1 MYSKITNIPVNSK
14 YPQGEAEVLCENF
27 GTFFLDKIDK
37 IRNDINDIL
46 IEENIVYDLNL
57 DKSDTLSS
65 CLNHFNFVSED
76 EVRKKIS
83 SSNNKFCKLDPV
95 PTNILK
101 SCLDILL
108 PFITYL
114 INLSLSTGTFPK
126 CWKSALLL
134 FLLLK
139 NPI

>member
-14 YPQGEAEVLCENF
+14 YPQGEAQVLCENF
-27 GTFFLDKIDK
+27 STFFLDKIDK
-37 IRNDINDIL
+37 VRDINDIL
-46 IEENIVYDLNL
+46 IKENIVYDLNL
-57 DKSDTLSS
+57 DKSDTLFS

-83 SSNNKFCKLDPV
+83 SSNNKFCKLDHV

-114 INLSLSTGTFPK
+114 NNFSLSTGIF
-126 CWKSALLL
+126 
-134 FLLLK
+134 
-139 NPI
+139 